1 MKIVF
6 LSAFALDAN
15 ASLVNALSKN
25 NDVYFFIEALY
36 KVSNF
41 LDRSKLREI
50 ITIGKNV
57 EELQHIK
64 DFINL
69 DKTYVVK
76 GTRNINVLKKLYIS
90 YKVNQW
96 VKKISPDVIIIDNY
110 MLTYFVSTLDYRKK
124 MLMIVHDPFLHSGEN
139 YFIDRYL
146 RKLHFNLIDYKILLN
161 ENQKND
167 FITYYHFNPKHIFTS
182 FLGVYDFLRFYNYKN
197 VESKSFNILFF
208 GRISPYKG
216 IKYLLDG
223 FITILSSYPEYSN
236 KISLTIA
243 GSGDFDFDLKPYKS
257 FENILFINN
266 YIDPKNLAQLI
277 DQASIVVCPYTDAT
291 QSGVIMSAFAFKK
304 PVIATNVG
312 GLPEMVQNGETGIII
327 EPKDSNA
334 IAKAILEIYENKDLR
349 NKISNNIEQK
359 YFFGEKSWKNSAQRF
374 SDVLNKIDKTINL

>member
-1 MKIVF
+1 MKIAF

-41 LDRSKLREI
+41 LDRSKLRET
-50 ITIGKNV
+50 ITTGKNV

-69 DKTYVVK
+69 DKTYVIK
-76 GTRNINVLKKLYIS
+76 GTRNINILKKLYIS

-96 VKKISPDVIIIDNY
+96 VRKINPDVIIIDNY
-110 MLTYFVSTLDYRKK
+110 MLTYFVSTLNFRKK

-146 RKLHFNLIDYKILLN
+146 RKLHFNLIDHKILLN

-167 FITYYHFNPKHIFTS
+167 FIKYYHFNPKHISTS
-182 FLGVYDFLRFYNYKN
+182 FLGVYDFLRFYDYKN
-197 VESKSFNILFF
+197 VEAKSFNVLFF

-223 FITILSSYPEYSN
+223 FVTILLSYPEYKG

-243 GSGDFDFDLKPYKS
+243 GSGDFDFDLKPYES
-257 FENILFINN
+257 FENIFFINN
-266 YIDPKNLAQLI
+266 YIDPQNLAQLI
-277 DQASIVVCPYTDAT
+277 NQANVVVCPYTDAT

-334 IAKAILEIYENKDLR
+334 IAQAIIEIYENNDLR

-359 YFFGEKSWKNSAQRF
+359 YFFGEKSWNNSAKRF
-374 SDVLNKIDKTINL
+374 SDALNNIDKSTNL